1 MNNQI
6 LLERILDYIN
16 NSISNL
22 YIKFYLDESRI
33 DDISHLEYAI
43 RKGQE
48 NHIEEL
54 ITHIDHFENDAAHL
68 RSHL

>member
-16 NSISNL
+16 NSISNW
-22 YIKFYLDESRI
+22 YIREYLDSSKI
-33 DDISHLEYAI
+33 DDIDHLEFAI

-48 NHIEEL
+48 NHIMEL
-54 ITHIDHFENDAAHL
+54 ITHIDHLQNNGGFNDI
-68 RSHL
+68 